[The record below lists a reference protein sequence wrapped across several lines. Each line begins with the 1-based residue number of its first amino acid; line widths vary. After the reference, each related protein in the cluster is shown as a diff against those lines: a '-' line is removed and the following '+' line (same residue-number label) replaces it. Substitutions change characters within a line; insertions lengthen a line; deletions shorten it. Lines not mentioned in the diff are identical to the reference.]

1 MPTPGNVPLVTSS
14 FDFTTAGGSF
24 MRAAMNGAPL
34 KMILNMDSYVELCQ
48 ANGAAL
54 ITLAEGNRSQQIT
67 DGCKKYGGF

>member
-1 MPTPGNVPLVTSS
+1 
-14 FDFTTAGGSF
+14 

-54 ITLAEGNRSQQIT
+54 ITLAKGNRSQQIT